1 MGRHAGMQTN
11 RHATEWILRKEVE
24 REEEVA
30 QRLTDDVA
38 IEKRAPHKPS
48 FRHYE
53 NVRNERK

>member
-38 IEKRAPHKPS
+38 LEKRAPQTIFHI
-48 FRHYE
+48 FE